1 MKRAAWAALLVL
13 GCKGIFGDS
22 SRIIALE
29 IVGPSSYTIR
39 VNDTLRLVARAL
51 SAAGDTV
58 SGAPIEWAVLDTG
71 TVGIELDPATGLV
84 VGQSPGRWSVQARVE
99 TIRSDA
105 ILIQVDSA
113 AAGTPP

>member
-1 MKRAAWAALLVL
+1 MRRAVWAALLVL
-13 GCKGIFGDS
+13 GCKGIFGDA

-29 IVGPSSYTIR
+29 VVGPSSYTIH
-39 VNDTLRLVARAL
+39 VNDTLQLVARAV

-71 TVGIELDPATGLV
+71 TVGITVDPSSGMV
-84 VGQSPGRWSVQARVE
+84 VGQSPGRWRVQAWVE
-99 TIRSDA
+99 AIRSDP